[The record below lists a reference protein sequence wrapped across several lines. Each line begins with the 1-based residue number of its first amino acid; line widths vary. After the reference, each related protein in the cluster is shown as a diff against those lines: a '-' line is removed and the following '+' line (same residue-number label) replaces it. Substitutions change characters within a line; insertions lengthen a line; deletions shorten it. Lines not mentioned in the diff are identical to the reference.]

1 MRNMHLLLSGSVFLT
16 FLKPQIVLVSLFSST
31 NSSNHSP
38 SGRSSRALSSL
49 GEIPFR
55 QVCWSV
61 VNVVLFFCM
70 CTRYR
75 SHFSFDFNEIW
86 HIHLKQFS
94 YEAYWNSSISDSKWR
109 IWRPF
114 CFFRNTKKIIKNRR
128 SHIYSSNFIISI
140 AVTLS
145 FIMQSFILNRFNMA
159 ELSAILSRY
168 PRFWPKHVFLPTRNY
183 I

>member
-1 MRNMHLLLSGSVFLT
+1 MSGSFYFS
-16 FLKPQIVLVSLFSST
+16 FLKPQIVRVISF
-31 NSSNHSP
+31 
-38 SGRSSRALSSL
+38 RSYFLL
-49 GEIPFR
+49 PTVLIIR
-55 QVCWSV
+55 QVVARLERSR
-61 VNVVLFFCM
+61 FFCM
-70 CTRYR
+70 FTRYR

-86 HIHLKQFS
+86 HIHLKKIS